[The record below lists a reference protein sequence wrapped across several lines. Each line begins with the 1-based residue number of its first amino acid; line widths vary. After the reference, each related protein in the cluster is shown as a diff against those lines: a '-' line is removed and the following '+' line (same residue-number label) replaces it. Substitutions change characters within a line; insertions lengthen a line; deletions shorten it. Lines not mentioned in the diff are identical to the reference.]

1 MAQVKVQTTAN
12 LSGSA
17 MSPAV
22 QLLAVPTAGPL
33 GLQSSMN
40 GSLPASST
48 SCSSPAAGLVD
59 STVSAN
65 APASP
70 QENMANPK
78 EKTPMCL
85 VNELARFNR
94 IQPQYKLLNERGAA
108 HAKIFTVQ
116 LTLGEQSWEA
126 EGSSIKKAQHSAAA
140 TALTETTLPKPSLRP
155 PKGETNSNPV
165 MAGGLTSRQKKADE
179 RKQKGSI
186 TPTVELNGLAMKRG
200 EPAIYRSLDPKPLPN
215 YRANY
220 NFRGMFNQRII
231 QVHAITTRGEP
242 AIYRS
247 LDPKPLPNY
256 RANYNFRGMFN
267 QRYHYPVPKIF
278 YVQLTVGN
286 SEFIGEGKTRQA
298 ARHNAAMKALQALRN
313 EPIPD
318 KTPQSIE
325 RKNEAEEDSD
335 ASKSEISLVF
345 EIAHKRNVPVSFE
358 SIERKNEA
366 EEDSDASKSE
376 ISLVFEI
383 AHKRNVP
390 VSFESIERKNE
401 AEEDSDASK
410 SEISLVFE
418 IAHKRNVP
426 VSFEVIKECGP
437 PHMKSFVTRVTVGDF
452 TAEGE
457 GNSKKLSKKRAAI
470 MVLQELKKL
479 PFLPAIEKPKLHYKK
494 RPKTILKTGPE
505 YGQGM
510 NPISRLAQIQ
520 QAKKEKE
527 PEYALLSE
535 RGMPR
540 RREFIMQVKVGNE
553 SATGTGPNKKVAK
566 RNSAEAMLLQLGYKA
581 SSPAQSQAEKP
592 VENKGWNGQKAA
604 FPEPTSN
611 TQKGILHLSPDV
623 YQEMEASRNK
633 TGPAAVVNYLHPKDI
648 GQGSGSFFSTTSNTA
663 TIARELLLSG
673 ISPTAEAIGL
683 KGKAPASTCASVQPS
698 QQLEYLARIQGFQVQ
713 YNDLQ
718 NGKEC
723 MTYLSLS
730 PVQMTFHGIGSSI
743 AASHDQAALSALKQ
757 LSEQGLDP
765 VEGALKVENGSLE
778 RQVKHLGEKADN
790 KQTNSGTTG
799 QDCKDSKAVF

>member
-1 MAQVKVQTTAN
+1 MAQVKVQTTADP
-12 LSGSA
+12 SGSA
-17 MSPAV
+17 VSPAA
-22 QLLAVPTAGPL
+22 QLSAVPSAGPL

-40 GSLPASST
+40 GSVPASST
-48 SCSSPAAGLVD
+48 NCPSPEAGLVD

-94 IQPQYKLLNERGAA
+94 IQAQYKLLNERGAA
-108 HAKIFTVQ
+108 HAK
-116 LTLGEQSWEA
+116 LTLGEQIWEA

-140 TALTETTLPKPSLRP
+140 TALTETTLPKPTLRP
-155 PKGETNSNPV
+155 PKLETNSNP
-165 MAGGLTSRQKKADE
+165 
-179 RKQKGSI
+179 GSI

-215 YRANY
+215 YR
-220 NFRGMFNQRII
+220 
-231 QVHAITTRGEP
+231 V
-242 AIYRS
+242 
-247 LDPKPLPNY
+247 
-256 RANYNFRGMFN
+256 NYNFRGMFN

-298 ARHNAAMKALQALRN
+298 ARHHAAMKALQALRN

-318 KTPQSIE
+318 KTPQSTE
-325 RKNEAEEDSD
+325 GKNEAEEISD
-335 ASKSEISLVF
+335 ASKSEISLLF
-345 EIAHKRNVPVSFE
+345 EIALKRN
-358 SIERKNEA
+358 A
-366 EEDSDASKSE
+366 
-376 ISLVFEI
+376 
-383 AHKRNVP
+383 
-390 VSFESIERKNE
+390 
-401 AEEDSDASK
+401 
-410 SEISLVFE
+410 
-418 IAHKRNVP
+418 P
-426 VSFEVIKECGP
+426 VSFEVVKECGP

-457 GNSKKLSKKRAAI
+457 GNSKKLSKKRAA
-470 MVLQELKKL
+470 MLVLQELKKL
-479 PFLPAIEKPKLHYKK
+479 PFLPVIEKPKLHYKK

-553 SATGTGPNKKVAK
+553 SATGNGYNKKAAK
-566 RNSAEAMLLQLGYKA
+566 RNAAEAMLLQLGYKA
-581 SSPAQSQAEKP
+581 SSPAHSQAEKP

-604 FPEPTSN
+604 LTEPTSN

-633 TGPAAVVNYLHPKDI
+633 TGVAAAVNYLHPKNI
-648 GQGSGSFFSTTSNTA
+648 GQGSSSFFSTTSNTA
-663 TIARELLLSG
+663 TIARELLLNG

-683 KGKAPASTCASVQPS
+683 KGKAPASPCASVQPS
-698 QQLEYLARIQGFQVQ
+698 QQLEYLARIQGFQ
-713 YNDLQ
+713 
-718 NGKEC
+718 
-723 MTYLSLS
+723 
-730 PVQMTFHGIGSSI
+730 
-743 AASHDQAALSALKQ
+743 AALNALKQ

-765 VEGALKVENGSLE
+765 VEGTMKVENGSRE